1 MDKQSRKEETQ
12 VLQSTLHSPWNPNT
26 VSTYSIYIQHTTAC
40 RILRLDLHIVWAQ
53 KPTTKHAEL
62 FLSVLFSVHTKGV
75 FLNVPPAIKV
85 YIGRLTRKN
94 PFFTFTWSTK
104 MLAVIV
110 QFIDFNPRG
119 INVRSTQHNY
129 ARHTPVAVVS
139 RVFTLNQLHHS
150 WNSCEGAVFSPWG
163 GQKEITLPTI
173 INATFIP
180 RTNQQLW
187 LKHVNT
193 CTACIPAFQ
202 LHGVSCCAALLLSSI
217 CLFGHLRQPQ

>member
-1 MDKQSRKEETQ
+1 M
-12 VLQSTLHSPWNPNT
+12 LQNNCLQGFTPWPSYC
-26 VSTYSIYIQHTTAC
+26 VSSKTNNKTC
-40 RILRLDLHIVWAQ
+40 RVIFKCAIFCTH
-53 KPTTKHAEL
+53 
-62 FLSVLFSVHTKGV
+62 KGV

-85 YIGRLTRKN
+85 YIGRLTRKI
-94 PFFTFTWSTK
+94 PFISFTWSTK
-104 MLAVIV
+104 LLAVIV

-129 ARHTPVAVVS
+129 ARHTPIAVFS

-150 WNSCEGAVFSPWG
+150 WNSCEGVVFSPWG

-180 RTNQQLW
+180 RTNQQFG

-202 LHGVSCCAALLLSSI
+202 WHGVSCCAALLLSSI
-217 CLFGHLRQPQ
+217 CLFGQLRQPQ